1 MTLTFQDDA
10 EMEFNH
16 KEPRLDAKESLPS
29 SQCRRW
35 LTSAA
40 AVPNDLLQKWPV
52 PPGITIA
59 HTTTVDTT
67 LPLFSSP
74 TGGGELQ
81 RQVARHSHLGPV
93 ECRKLCVTISLAQPN
108 KYFCSVKSP
117 ERDEGLLPI
126 CSKGFLQRLLQPPLG
141 PHGFRCQ
148 SSDSKVVAGT

>member
-67 LPLFSSP
+67 LPLF
-74 TGGGELQ
+74 Q
-81 RQVARHSHLGPV
+81 ARLV
-93 ECRKLCVTISLAQPN
+93 EGSYN
-108 KYFCSVKSP
+108 GKSP
-117 ERDEGLLPI
+117 GIHIWVLLNV
-126 CSKGFLQRLLQPPLG
+126 GNF
-141 PHGFRCQ
+141 
-148 SSDSKVVAGT
+148 V